1 MQIATVSWDFK
12 LDYEKRLRHQLRKNS
27 KSVRK
32 MNEEFLE
39 SYIQADHDN
48 KLKYA
53 KKKFA
58 AERQKSRKSQRKKN
72 VGLEKFTKENNACS
86 LQGPKNTDGS
96 VEKTSSSSVKIE
108 SS

>member
-1 MQIATVSWDFK
+1 
-12 LDYEKRLRHQLRKNS
+12 
-27 KSVRK
+27 

-58 AERQKSRKSQRKKN
+58 AERQKSKKSQRKK
-72 VGLEKFTKENNACS
+72 GLEKLSKENNACS
-86 LQGPKNTDGS
+86 LQAPKNADES
-96 VEKTSSSSVKIE
+96 VG
-108 SS
+108 

>member
-1 MQIATVSWDFK
+1 MQIETVSWGFK

-58 AERQKSRKSQRKKN
+58 AERQKSRKSQRKKI
-72 VGLEKFTKENNACS
+72 VRLEEFSKENNACS
-86 LQGPKNTDGS
+86 LQAPKNADES
-96 VEKTSSSSVKIE
+96 VGKTSSSSVKIE

>member
-1 MQIATVSWDFK
+1 
-12 LDYEKRLRHQLRKNS
+12 
-27 KSVRK
+27 

-58 AERQKSRKSQRKKN
+58 AERQKSRKSQRTTI
-72 VGLEKFTKENNACS
+72 VGLEKLSKEKNACS
-86 LQGPKNTDGS
+86 LQAPKNADES
-96 VEKTSSSSVKIE
+96 VEKTSSSSV
-108 SS
+108 

>member
-1 MQIATVSWDFK
+1 
-12 LDYEKRLRHQLRKNS
+12 
-27 KSVRK
+27 

-58 AERQKSRKSQRKKN
+58 AEKQKTRKSQRKKI
-72 VGLEKFTKENNACS
+72 VELEKFSKEKNACS
-86 LQGPKNTDGS
+86 LQDPKNADKS
-96 VEKTSSSSVKIE
+96 LRKTSSSSVKIE